1 MKLLRTFA
9 LQDGTSGSVTLASM
23 MMMMMMMFLAFVLLR
38 SVTHAADAAV
48 LAAAGLLPA
57 GLSDQR

>member
-9 LQDGTSGSVTLASM
+9 LQDGTNGSVTLAWI
-23 MMMMMMMFLAFVLLR
+23 MMFLAFVLVR
-38 SVTHAADAAV
+38 SVTHAADAPV
-48 LAAAGLLPA
+48 LVAAGLLPA

>member
-1 MKLLRTFA
+1 LKLLRTLA
-9 LQDGTSGSVTLASM
+9 LQDGTSGSVTLASII
-23 MMMMMMMFLAFVLLR
+23 VLVR

-48 LAAAGLLPA
+48 MVAAGLLPA